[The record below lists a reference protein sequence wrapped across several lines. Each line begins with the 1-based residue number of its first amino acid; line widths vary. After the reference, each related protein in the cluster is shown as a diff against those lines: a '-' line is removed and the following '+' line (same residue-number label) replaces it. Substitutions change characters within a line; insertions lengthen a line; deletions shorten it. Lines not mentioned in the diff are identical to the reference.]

1 MRNPL
6 APCAVLTLA
15 VSLLCPLSAG
25 AEQARTA
32 QFTGDYVR
40 LQIPELFTYDELVT
54 LSQLA
59 PLPQAIEAKLQRLT
73 TTPFVSNEAFYRG
86 ARPHRPVD
94 KELGRSMR
102 VVFWNIER
110 GMSLDDIKLMARD
123 REAFIRKVVQ
133 ERRAQKYNAQPVVL
147 QPAPE
152 DQLEIEADL
161 KQNFALLRAQ
171 IVALQEADVIIV
183 NEVDWGVPRTRYRE
197 VVRELGEA
205 FDMNWAYGVEF
216 LEIDPKMLG
225 TETWHEVPDPG
236 ERAALEQHF
245 AVDKSRIRAM
255 HGSAILSRYPI
266 RSASTTPFAI
276 QGYNWFAGEGHLPFP
291 EKVMRSL
298 SGVFAGDKLI
308 RELRRG
314 GRTSVRVEL
323 DVPDVPRGRVT
334 VVTPHLENRAKPE
347 ARRQQLA
354 ESLESV
360 RGVDH
365 PVIVAGDFN
374 SNGTNLAPESFAR
387 IARGLLTANGLTSL
401 AVRFLTPYGLAYSA
415 LHFGVH
421 ALHVQSD
428 PTVAD
433 IPIIADNPERGMFD
447 MLERFRFADGGAF
460 DFRGDLER
468 SVDGKHEGPLSNSN
482 QRRGRGFAA
491 TFEIGTHVGSL
502 GKYKLDWILVK
513 SYLKDPQD
521 YAGEYRFAPHG
532 AWTMKLLNFAPAERL
547 SDHHPMVVTLP
558 FAEPK
563 RRRLEAPRPR
573 DVAATESTMD
583 LGHFT
588 CGDYDAL
595 AVSNLGN
602 AEIRSVW
609 GHGYRAGRTH
619 TGRPQP
625 AITYEMIQA
634 HVEERKRA
642 CTGPSD
648 LWIDALRRLGPLTI
662 VAPDV
667 PHASTDITPATYTC
681 QQFLALQND
690 ELGISEAQM
699 VWGHGW
705 VSGRKDLDKTSPA
718 VSVQTI
724 VGFADQLLA
733 TCRAEP
739 SKLWMDALE
748 GLTQK

>member
-1 MRNPL
+1 VASAPL
-6 APCAVLTLA
+6 ALD
-15 VSLLCPLSAG
+15 
-25 AEQARTA
+25 AEQARRA
-32 QFTGDYVR
+32 EFSGDYVR

-54 LSQLA
+54 LSRPD
-59 PLPQAIEAKLQRLT
+59 PLPPALETKLKTLT
-73 TTPFVSNEAFYRG
+73 TTPFISNEAFFRG
-86 ARPHRPVD
+86 ARPHRPLD

-110 GMSLDDIKLMARD
+110 GMSLDSIKLMARD
-123 REAFIRKVVQ
+123 REAFIRQVIQ
-133 ERRAQKYNAQPVVL
+133 DRRAQKYKDQPVVL
-147 QPAPE
+147 QPAPT

-171 IVALQEADVIIV
+171 VVALQEADVIV
-183 NEVDWGVPRTRYRE
+183 LNEVDWGVPRTQYRE

-216 LEIDPKMLG
+216 LEIDPKLLG
-225 TETWHEVPDPG
+225 LETWHEVPDPA
-236 ERAALEQHF
+236 ERAALDQHF
-245 AVDKSRIRAM
+245 SVDRKRIRAM

-266 RSASTTPFAI
+266 RRASTTPFTTK
-276 QGYNWFAGEGHLPFP
+276 GYDWFTGEGHLPFP

-323 DVPDVPRGRVT
+323 DVPDVPKGRVT
-334 VVTPHLENRAKPE
+334 VVTPHLENRAKPS
-347 ARRQQLA
+347 ARRHQLA

-360 RGVDH
+360 RAVDH
-365 PVIVAGDFN
+365 PVIIAGDFN

-401 AVRFLTPYGLAYSA
+401 AIRFLTPYGMIYSA
-415 LHFGVH
+415 LHFGTH

-433 IPIIADNPERGMFD
+433 IPVIADNPERGMFQ
-447 MLERFRFADGGAF
+447 MLEQFRFADGGAF

-502 GKYKLDWILVK
+502 GKYKLDWIFVK
-513 SYLKDPQD
+513 SYLKAPDD

-547 SDHHPMVVTLP
+547 SDHHPLVVTLP

-573 DVAATESTMD
+573 AVADTESTLD
-583 LGHFT
+583 LGRFT

-595 AVSNLGN
+595 MVSNLGA

-609 GHGYRAGRTH
+609 GHGHRAGRTH

-625 AITYEMIQA
+625 AITYEMVQA
-634 HVEERKRA
+634 HVDERTKA
-642 CTGPSD
+642 CRGPSD
-648 LWIDALRRLGPLTI
+648 LWIDALGRLGPLPM
-662 VAPDV
+662 VAPGV
-667 PHASTDITPATYTC
+667 PHASTDIQPATYTC
-681 QQFLALQND
+681 RQFLDLQDD

-705 VSGRKDLDKTSPA
+705 VSGRQGLDRTAPPI
-718 VSVQTI
+718 SVQTI
-724 VGFADQLLA
+724 VGFADRLLA
-733 TCRAEP
+733 ACRAEP
-739 SKLWMDALE
+739 TRLWMDTLE
-748 GLTQK
+748 GLQGQGQ